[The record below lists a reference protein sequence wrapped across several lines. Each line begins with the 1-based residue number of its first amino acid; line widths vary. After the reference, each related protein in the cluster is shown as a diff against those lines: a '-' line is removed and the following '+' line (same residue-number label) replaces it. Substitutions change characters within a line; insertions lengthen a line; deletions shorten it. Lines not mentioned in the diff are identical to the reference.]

1 MNKNER
7 TALAVA
13 VLLILFAAILLMNA
27 KSIDTPFVDVDP
39 DAWYAEAVEWAANE
53 GITNGTAPGYF
64 SPDKVC
70 TRAEMVTFLHRL
82 AESMAEGTGTTDPEP
97 TPTPTPTPTPQTF
110 ADRPR
115 EPYAP
120 EPTIYPEY
128 QNDYYGRLTFYEN
141 FDRYEGTKFFSIG
154 LYDTLDSNMVD
165 LDDTA
170 FVMKRSGGC
179 YAIGDHN
186 YPSFFIIRY
195 AGEGD
200 VIEIRK
206 KNGEL
211 ERYKWM
217 FTDSHVRNAGSDFL
231 FDNGESCFFAGADL
245 FLATCNDD
253 GGGTYVTATFWRR
266 IM

>member
-1 MNKNER
+1 MNKQNR
-7 TALAVA
+7 TVLAITI
-13 VLLILFAAILLMNA
+13 LLILFVAILLMNA
-27 KSIDTPFVDVDP
+27 RSTGSSFVDVAP
-39 DAWYAEAVEWAANE
+39 DAWYADAVEWAAAE

-70 TRAEMVTFLHRL
+70 TRAEMVTFLWRMSQG
-82 AESMAEGTGTTDPEP
+82 EEPEP
-97 TPTPTPTPTPQTF
+97 TPTPVTF

-128 QNDYYGRLTFYEN
+128 QNDYYGRLTFYEG

-154 LYDTLDSNMVD
+154 LYDSLDDKMVD

-170 FVMKRSGGC
+170 FIMQKGNC
-179 YAIGDHN
+179 YAVGDHN
-186 YPSFFIIRY
+186 YPSFWIIRY
-195 AGEGD
+195 AGPGD

-206 KNGEL
+206 RNGAY

-217 FTDSHVRNAGSDFL
+217 FTDRHVRNAGSDFL
-231 FDNGESCFFAGADL
+231 FDNAESCFFAGADL

-253 GGGTYVTATFWRR
+253 GGGEYVTAVFFRR

>member
-70 TRAEMVTFLHRL
+70 TRAEMVTFLWRMSQG
-82 AESMAEGTGTTDPEP
+82 EEPE
-97 TPTPTPTPTPQTF
+97 PTPTPQTF

-128 QNDYYGRLTFYEN
+128 QNDYYGRLTFYEG

-154 LYDTLDSNMVD
+154 LYDSLDSDMVD
-165 LDDTA
+165 LNDTA
-170 FVMKRSGGC
+170 FIMQKGNC

-195 AGEGD
+195 AGPGD

-206 KNGEL
+206 KNGAI

-217 FTDSHVRNAGSDFL
+217 FTDRHVRNAGSDFL
-231 FDNGESCFFAGADL
+231 FDNAESCFFAGADL

-253 GGGTYVTATFWRR
+253 GGGRYVTAVFFRR

>member
-1 MNKNER
+1 MQTNPKR
-7 TALAVA
+7 KIIRGILIILC
-13 VLLILFAAILLMNA
+13 VLFMIPTFVIAYNPH
-27 KSIDTPFVDVDP
+27 PFVDVP
-39 DAWYAEAVEWAANE
+39 QDAWYSEAVAWAYAN
-53 GITNGTAPGYF
+53 GITIGTDNTHFDPNR
-64 SPDKVC
+64 SI
-70 TRAEMVTFLHRL
+70 TRAEMVTMLWR
-82 AESMAEGTGTTDPEP
+82 MANMEEPEIP
-97 TPTPTPTPTPQTF
+97 DTEIEPTPTPQTF

-128 QNDYYGRLTFYEN
+128 SNDYYGRLTFYEN

-154 LYDTLDSNMVD
+154 LYDSLDSDMVD

-170 FVMKRSGGC
+170 FIMERGGC

-195 AGEGD
+195 AGPGD

-206 KNGEL
+206 KNGAY
-211 ERYKWM
+211 ERYKYMW
-217 FTDSHVRNAGSDFL
+217 TDRHVRNAGNDFL
-231 FDNGESCFFAGADL
+231 FDNAESCFFAGADL

-253 GGGTYVTATFWRR
+253 GGGKYVTAVFWKR

>member
-1 MNKNER
+1 MNKENK
-7 TALAVA
+7 TVLAITI
-13 VLLILFAAILLMNA
+13 LLILFVAILLMNA
-27 KSIDTPFVDVDP
+27 RSAGTPFTDVAP
-39 DAWYAEAVEWAANE
+39 DAWYAEAVEWAAAE

-70 TRAEMVTFLHRL
+70 TRAEMVTFLWRMSQG
-82 AESMAEGTGTTDPEP
+82 EEPEP
-97 TPTPTPTPTPQTF
+97 TPTPTTF

-120 EPTIYPEY
+120 EPTIYHEY
-128 QNDYYGRLTFYEN
+128 QNSYYGRLTFYEN
-141 FDRYEGTKFFSIG
+141 FDRYSGTAFFSIG
-154 LYDTLDSNMVD
+154 LYDSLDSEMVD

-170 FVMKRSGGC
+170 FVMQRGDC

-186 YPSFFIIRY
+186 YPSFWIIRY
-195 AGEGD
+195 AGPGD

-206 KNGEL
+206 KNGAL

-217 FTDSHVRNAGSDFL
+217 FTDRHVRNAGSDFL
-231 FDNGESCFFAGADL
+231 FDNAESCFFAGADL
-245 FLATCNDD
+245 FLATCYDD
-253 GGGTYVTATFWRR
+253 GGGKYVTATFWRR

>member
-13 VLLILFAAILLMNA
+13 VLLILFAAVLLMNA

-39 DAWYAEAVEWAANE
+39 DAWYADAVEWAANE

-82 AESMAEGTGTTDPEP
+82 AESMKAEEPEP
-97 TPTPTPTPTPQTF
+97 TPTPTTF

-128 QNDYYGRLTFYEN
+128 QNSYYGRLTFYEN

-154 LYDTLDSNMVD
+154 LYDSLDSDMVD

-170 FVMKRSGGC
+170 FIMQKGNC

-195 AGEGD
+195 AGPGD

-206 KNGEL
+206 KNGAI

-217 FTDSHVRNAGSDFL
+217 FTDRHVRNAGSDFL
-231 FDNGESCFFAGADL
+231 FDNAESCFFAGADL

-253 GGGTYVTATFWRR
+253 GGGRYVTAVFFRR

>member
-27 KSIDTPFVDVDP
+27 KSIDTAFADVDP
-39 DAWYAEAVEWAANE
+39 DAWYAEAVEWAAAE

-70 TRAEMVTFLHRL
+70 TRAEMVTFLWRMSQG
-82 AESMAEGTGTTDPEP
+82 EEPEP
-97 TPTPTPTPTPQTF
+97 TPTPVTF

-128 QNDYYGRLTFYEN
+128 SNDYYGRLTFYEN
-141 FDRYEGTKFFSIG
+141 FDRYSGTAFFSIG
-154 LYDTLDSNMVD
+154 LYDSLDSDMVD

-170 FVMKRSGGC
+170 FIMQKGNC

-195 AGEGD
+195 AGPGD

-206 KNGEL
+206 KNGAL

-217 FTDSHVRNAGSDFL
+217 FTDRHVRNAGSDFL
-231 FDNGESCFFAGADL
+231 FDNAESCFFAGADL

-253 GGGTYVTATFWRR
+253 GGGKYVTATFWRR